1 MPPANSFRGS
11 MEAANVPDL
20 EARLHRMQ
28 LDLIDCKLTGQHLV
42 LFGKRVIQRRDLIN
56 FCFHMEQL
64 TGAGV
69 PILDGLNDLRES
81 TDHPRLR
88 EVVTDLIE
96 SIEGGLPLSGA
107 LAQHDDYFRRH
118 LYQPDPGRRA
128 ERQDRRGL
136 QEPVGKPEVAG

>member
-1 MPPANSFRGS
+1 MPYLER
-11 MEAANVPDL
+11 AAPN
-20 EARLHRMQ
+20 AA
-28 LDLIDCKLTGQHLV
+28 DLIDCKITGHIGAAGQ
-42 LFGKRVIQRRDLIN
+42 RVIHRRDLIN

-107 LAQHDDYFRRH
+107 LAQHGDIFDATFTS
-118 LYQPDPGRRA
+118 LILAGEQSGKIA
-128 ERQDRRGL
+128 ELRTC
-136 QEPVGKPEVAG
+136 PKV